1 MNNPFTDNKM
11 SIKTALYLA
20 ILASISSS
28 SFALSLSNAPIQQVT
43 LYPSLAKIERTIP
56 VQAGEQL
63 VTLSGLAA
71 NFDINQLQYQSTNIE
86 VNAVSHTDS
95 ALDKPAGNES
105 ALLRNNI
112 DATKKK
118 ISEQNSII
126 QAAELQNKFL
136 GNVTTGSAPV
146 VREQAYQAFI
156 AIDKAKIEKEK
167 LEQRLEELEQDLS
180 AIGDSEFNQRTLKF
194 YVNAP
199 QRGEITL
206 SYMVPYARWQPTYK
220 AELNT
225 QTKQVK
231 LTRMAMIAQKTGEDW
246 NNVKIALSTS
256 TPQNYVQQIQPQQWW
271 VDYYEPQPRPVA
283 PAPAPIMAEMAFDE
297 KSSAKMVKNRRSP
310 TPQFPQFQSTDLNF
324 STEFRSENKAS
335 IPSSQ
340 QQIYLPLST
349 EQYPAKLSV
358 WTIPKQSTQATINA
372 EIAKLD
378 QSWPSGTVKLYRDGD
393 YIGQRAWNNSA
404 DEALQ
409 MSFGT
414 DDQIQVKVTDL
425 TDKKSPARAQSETI
439 QKQQYSIQNLHN
451 YPIAVTIFESEP
463 QSRND
468 KLTAHSTYS
477 TPPNETKWNDQPNI
491 NQWNIHLDP
500 KQTYK
505 LEVQHQ
511 FKYPSKGNTSG
522 F

>member
-1 MNNPFTDNKM
+1 MN
-11 SIKTALYLA
+11 IKTALHLSLLCLPTSYT
-20 ILASISSS
+20 
-28 SFALSLSNAPIQQVT
+28 FALGISQSPIQQVT
-43 LYPSLAKIERTIP
+43 LYPTLAKIERTIP

-63 VTLSGLAA
+63 VTLTGLAA
-71 NFDINQLQYQSTNIE
+71 NFDVNQLQYQSTNIE

-95 ALDKPAGNES
+95 ALDKPAGYES
-105 ALLRNNI
+105 TQLRNKI
-112 DATKKK
+112 DDIKKK
-118 ISEQNSII
+118 ISQQSSII

-136 GNVTTGSAPV
+136 GNVTEGSAPK
-146 VREQAYQAFI
+146 VREQAYQAFV
-156 AIDKAKIEKEK
+156 AIDQAKIEKEK
-167 LEQRLEELEQDLS
+167 LEQRLEELEQDLN

-231 LTRMAMIAQKTGEDW
+231 LTRMAMVAQKTGEDW
-246 NNVKIALSTS
+246 NNVKLALSTS

-271 VDYYEPQPRPVA
+271 VDYYEPQPAR
-283 PAPAPIMAEMAFDE
+283 PAPAPIMAEMAYADS
-297 KSSAKMVKNRRSP
+297 SSAKMTKDRRAQGP
-310 TPQFPQFQSTDLNF
+310 TFPQFQSTDLNF
-324 STEFRSENKAS
+324 STEFRSDTKAS

-358 WTIPKQSTQATINA
+358 WAIPKQSTQATLNA

-404 DEALQ
+404 DDALQ
-409 MSFGT
+409 MSFGS
-414 DDQIQVKVTDL
+414 DDQIQVKVIDL
-425 TDKKSPARAQSETI
+425 TDKKSPVRSQSETI
-439 QKQQYSIQNLHN
+439 QKQQYSVQNLHN
-451 YPIAVTIFESEP
+451 YPISVTIFESEP

-468 KLTAHSTYS
+468 KLTTQSVYS
-477 TPPNETKWNDQPNI
+477 TAPTATKWNDQPNI
-491 NQWNIHLDP
+491 NQWQINLEP
-500 KQTYK
+500 KQTFK
-505 LEVQHQ
+505 LDVQHQ